1 MLLALSL
8 VAVSSAFS
16 ADYDA
21 KVAEALKLIEAGKNA
36 EARDR
41 FFISNPY
48 TARMAESFENM
59 KRSFADVTKDV
70 GKFQYSTKV
79 GEYKFADTIVLI
91 EYLLIYD
98 RQPVLL
104 ELKFFKKKDGW
115 GSLSISLDPGIGD
128 KVEEN
133 GERELIWRN
142 SVKTKGP
149 REGLS
154 EEALKEKGSPNQPPL
169 QTPTSG
175 TPAAG
180 APVAPPPGAAGL

>member
-1 MLLALSL
+1 MRSILLALSL
-8 VAVSSAFS
+8 VAVSSAFA

-21 KVAEALKLIEAGKNA
+21 KVVEALKLIEAGKNA
-36 EARDR
+36 EAMDR

-48 TARMAESFENM
+48 TAKMGESFQNM
-59 KRSFADVTKDV
+59 KQSFADVTKDV

-79 GEYKFADTIVLI
+79 GEYKFADTIVLV
-91 EYLLIYD
+91 EYLLVYE
-98 RQPVLL
+98 RQPILL

-115 GSLSISLDPGIGD
+115 GGLSISLDPGIGD

-133 GERELIWRN
+133 GERELIWSN

-154 EEALKEKGSPNQPPL
+154 EEASKEKGSPNQAREA
-169 QTPTSG
+169 TATAGMS
-175 TPAAG
+175 AAG
-180 APVAPPPGAAGL
+180 QPPRQP